1 MSWYNAVNDMDNK
14 VNRRFFFRTGV
25 LGAAAVG
32 LGPLPCVAAVTK
44 REEDPFHGL
53 KVGMTSYT
61 LRKYNLD
68 EAIAKTKQAGVKYF
82 SIKEVHLPLKSTPEE
97 RKAAAKKIT
106 DAGLVLMGGGV
117 IYMKNDAAQIR
128 NVFEYAKDL
137 GMKTIVCSPDPE
149 ALDEIE
155 KRVKEYDL
163 FIAIHNHGPTDKKY
177 PSPMDVLRM
186 VEKRDSR
193 MGACIDV
200 GHTVRIGEDPVEAIQ
215 KCAKRLY
222 EFHMKDV
229 TSATPSGK
237 PTEVGKGV
245 IDIAAVLRELVKMK
259 WPYHV
264 ALEYEANGDDPMP
277 GVVESYAYMR
287 GALAGIG

>member
-1 MSWYNAVNDMDNK
+1 
-14 VNRRFFFRTGV
+14 
-25 LGAAAVG
+25 
-32 LGPLPCVAAVTK
+32 
-44 REEDPFHGL
+44 
-53 KVGMTSYT
+53 
-61 LRKYNLD
+61 
-68 EAIAKTKQAGVKYF
+68 
-82 SIKEVHLPLKSTPEE
+82 
-97 RKAAAKKIT
+97 
-106 DAGLVLMGGGV
+106 
-117 IYMKNDAAQIR
+117 MKNDAAQIR

-149 ALDEIE
+149 ALDEVE
-155 KRVKEYDL
+155 KRAKEYDML
-163 FIAIHNHGPTDKKY
+163 IAIHNHGPTDKKY
-177 PSPMDVLRM
+177 PSPLDVLRM

-200 GHTVRIGEDPVEAIQ
+200 GHTVRIGEDPVESIK
-215 KCAKRLY
+215 KCASRLY

-245 IDIAAVLRELVKMK
+245 IDIPAVLGQLVKMK

-277 GVVESYAYMR
+277 GVIESYTYMR
-287 GALAGIG
+287 GVLDAME